1 MMSLYAEPFTSTPPA
16 NNYPPFQLENDVT
29 DKTLEKNDKLIK
41 TIQSDFSQTH
51 SILLNNMKD
60 LSNNI
65 TGYVSKTDYLQ
76 MNNSKY
82 HYNDQ
87 QDPNVIMRPEESKD
101 IKTAIQHDIN
111 EMKLY
116 QNSIYVSSIIAGATI
131 LIAAI
136 IIIPSAK

>member
-1 MMSLYAEPFTSTPPA
+1 MSLYAEPFTSTPPA
-16 NNYPPFQLENDVT
+16 NNYPPFQLGNDVT

-116 QNSIYVSSIIAGATI
+116 QNSIYISSIIAGATI

-136 IIIPSAK
+136 IIMPSAK

>member
-1 MMSLYAEPFTSTPPA
+1 MSLYAEPFTSTPPA

>member
-16 NNYPPFQLENDVT
+16 NNYPPFQLGNKVSPEN
-29 DKTLEKNDKLIK
+29 LQKNDKLIK
-41 TIQSDFSQTH
+41 TIQSDFSKTQ

-116 QNSIYVSSIIAGATI
+116 QNSIYISSIIAGATI

-136 IIIPSAK
+136 IIIPPAK

>member
-1 MMSLYAEPFTSTPPA
+1 MSLYAEPFTSTPPA
-16 NNYPPFQLENDVT
+16 NNYPPFQLGNQVSPEN
-29 DKTLEKNDKLIK
+29 LQKNDKLIK

-116 QNSIYVSSIIAGATI
+116 QNSIYISSIIAGATI
-131 LIAAI
+131 LIATI
-136 IIIPSAK
+136 IIMPSAK

>member
-1 MMSLYAEPFTSTPPA
+1 
-16 NNYPPFQLENDVT
+16 
-29 DKTLEKNDKLIK
+29 
-41 TIQSDFSQTH
+41 
-51 SILLNNMKD
+51 MKD

-116 QNSIYVSSIIAGATI
+116 QNSIYISSIIAGATI